1 MYVMYVMYVKYVMYV
16 TYVKYVLYV
25 VGRVRPPSKRAGSPT
40 HRKLR
45 CDRHRNL
52 RTRCERRI
60 ASWSATVIATCVH
73 IAIAE

>member
-1 MYVMYVMYVKYVMYV
+1 MYVMYVKYVMYV
-16 TYVKYVLYV
+16 TYVTYVMYV
-25 VGRVRPPSKRAGSPT
+25 VGRVRSHSTSAGSPT
-40 HRKLR
+40 HRELR

-60 ASWSATVIATCVH
+60 ANWSATVIATCVH